1 MAKLTLRTFC
11 KESDKAALEK
21 LLHYVNKA
29 SKEAKLVIDFYLNPD
44 PEAEF
49 EKAKRKLDREL
60 SRPRLPS
67 TQTCKKIIQDFIK
80 LDADDKLAVELHFF
94 YVTELLAI
102 IDGHDLGGHEIADKT
117 FEVYCDLTEYLEAH
131 NLTAEFRTRL
141 NKLTKRAKKVIPDFD
156 LFLGD
161 VYLTR
166 K

>member
-1 MAKLTLRTFC
+1 M
-11 KESDKAALEK
+11 ESDKAALEK

-29 SKEAKLVIDFYLNPD
+29 NKEAKLVIDFHLNPD
-44 PEAEF
+44 PETKFENAEH
-49 EKAKRKLDREL
+49 ELDKEL
-60 SRPRLPS
+60 SQLELTS
-67 TQTCKKIIQDFIK
+67 TGACKKIIQDFIK

-117 FEVYCDLTEYLEAH
+117 FEVYCDLTEHLEAH